1 MTVKTRYFVIVSLL
15 VVFVG
20 LGTGLV
26 AYYVG
31 FPTSAFYSG
40 SGPEELRYMP
50 STASAVGYVEVR
62 EVLASDLRQRLR
74 QIAGAQ
80 SQDEGRRE
88 FQELTGIN
96 FETDI
101 DHIVACFDAKE
112 LSPGNGSS
120 GLVLA
125 RGLFDDAKIE
135 ALMRAHGAHVQDY
148 KGKRLITVDHFGSTD
163 LNNFNPANRSDDH
176 SADRLD
182 NADKRPGNNSTFTL
196 AFVEPGLVALGSTS
210 LVQHAIDLHTG
221 GGESAATNEELV
233 SHVRALNGG
242 NAWVVGRMDVLRA
255 RAQLP
260 EIVASQLPP
269 ITWFSV
275 RGHVDGGLQARLSAE
290 ARDDES
296 ANMLRDVIRGFLAL
310 AKLQTSSKPE
320 FQHFVQSLQLD
331 GTGKTVSLSL
341 EVPSQVFDALG
352 TMMPKRP
359 REQAPR

>member
-1 MTVKTRYFVIVSLL
+1 MTLKTRYFAIVSLL

-50 STASAVGYVEVR
+50 STASVVGYVEVR

-80 SQDEGRRE
+80 AQDEGRRE

-101 DHIVACFDAKE
+101 EHIVACFDAKE
-112 LSPGNGSS
+112 LSPHNGNS

-135 ALMRAHGAHVQDY
+135 ALMRAHGAQVQDY
-148 KGKRLITVDHFGSTD
+148 KGKRLITVDHFGAND
-163 LNNFNPANRSDDH
+163 FNNSNPGNQSDDR
-176 SADRLD
+176 SD
-182 NADKRPGNNSTFTL
+182 NADKRSGPNSSFTL
-196 AFVEPGLVALGSTS
+196 AFVEPGLVALGGTP

-260 EIVASQLPP
+260 EFVANQLPP
-269 ITWFSV
+269 ITWFSI

-296 ANMLRDVIRGFLAL
+296 ANMLRDVVRGFLAL

-320 FQHFVQSLQLD
+320 FQHFVQSLQLA

-359 REQAPR
+359 REEAPK

>member
-40 SGPEELRYMP
+40 SGLDELRYLP
-50 STASAVGYVEVR
+50 STASVVGYVEVR
-62 EVLASDLRQRLR
+62 EIMASDLRQRLR
-74 QIAGAQ
+74 QIIGTQAQ
-80 SQDEGRRE
+80 DDSKRE

-101 DHIVACFDAKE
+101 ERIVACFDATGP
-112 LSPGNGSS
+112 SSNGNS

-125 RGLFDDAKIE
+125 RGVFDDVKIE
-135 ALMRAHGAHVQDY
+135 ALMREHGAHVQDY
-148 KGKRLITVDHFGSTD
+148 KGKRLIVVDHFGAGDFNTP
-163 LNNFNPANRSDDH
+163 NNHPAV
-176 SADRLD
+176 
-182 NADKRPGNNSTFTL
+182 NSSFTL
-196 AFVEPGLVALGSTS
+196 AFVEPGLVAFGGST

-221 GGESAATNEELV
+221 GGESAATNEEII
-233 SHVRALNGG
+233 SHVRTLAGG
-242 NAWVVGRMDVLRA
+242 NAWLLGRMDVLRA

-260 EIVASQLPP
+260 DVVANQLPP

-275 RGHVDGGLQARLSAE
+275 RGRVDGGLQARLSAE

-310 AKLQTSSKPE
+310 ARLQTSSKPE
-320 FQHFVQSLQLD
+320 FQHFIQTLQLG

-341 EVPSQVFDALG
+341 DVPPQLFDALG
-352 TMMPKRP
+352 AMVPKRP
-359 REQAPR
+359 REQAPQ

>member
-50 STASAVGYVEVR
+50 STASVVGYIEVR

-74 QIAGAQ
+74 QIVGAQ
-80 SQDEGRRE
+80 AQDDGKRE

-101 DHIVACFDAKE
+101 ERIVACFDATE
-112 LSPGNGSS
+112 LSAGNANS

-125 RGLFDDAKIE
+125 RGLFDDVKIE

-148 KGKRLITVDHFGSTD
+148 KGKQLIAVDHFGST
-163 LNNFNPANRSDDH
+163 NFNHFNPDNNS
-176 SADRLD
+176 D
-182 NADKRPGNNSTFTL
+182 NADKRPGAGSSFTL
-196 AFVEPGLVALGSTS
+196 AFVEPGLVAFGSTA
-210 LVQHAIDLHTG
+210 LVQHAIDLHTS
-221 GGESAATNEELV
+221 GGESAATNEEIV
-233 SHVRALNGG
+233 SHVRELKGG
-242 NAWVVGRMDVLRA
+242 NAWLVGRMDVLRA
-255 RAQLP
+255 RAKLP
-260 EIVASQLPP
+260 DIVASQLPP
-269 ITWFSV
+269 ITWFSF
-275 RGHVDGGLQARLSAE
+275 RGHVDSGLQARLSAE

-296 ANMLRDVIRGFLAL
+296 ASMLRDVVRGFLAL

-320 FQHFVQSLQLD
+320 FQHFVQSLQLA
-331 GTGKTVSLSL
+331 GTGRTVSLSL
-341 EVPSQVFDALG
+341 DVPSQVFDALG
-352 TMMPKRP
+352 AIVPKRP
-359 REQAPR
+359 KEQAPLR